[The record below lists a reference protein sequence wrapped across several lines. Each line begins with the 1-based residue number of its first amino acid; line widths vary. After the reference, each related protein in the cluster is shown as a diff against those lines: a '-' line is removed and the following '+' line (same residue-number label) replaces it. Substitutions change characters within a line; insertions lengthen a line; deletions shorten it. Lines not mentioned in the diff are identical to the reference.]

1 MFICKS
7 CMFICKIFIFYSKI
21 YAFIRKGFVLICEI
35 IIFLPINMSSKGF
48 CTLCIYLFVYFP
60 YLHVLIEI
68 LGCFFYFYMYMYVSY
83 LTMFFQNLQVL
94 IDSCVF
100 FSYAKC
106 LFLDIVIPKAHQAM
120 QTNRI
125 LTDNH

>member
-1 MFICKS
+1 MFIRKS
-7 CMFICKIFIFYSKI
+7 CMFICKNFIFYSKI

-68 LGCFFYFYMYMYVSY
+68 VGCCFFYFYMYVSY
-83 LTMFFQNLQVL
+83 LTMCIL
-94 IDSCVF
+94 IYRTYRYLLTLVC
-100 FSYAKC
+100 FS
-106 LFLDIVIPKAHQAM
+106 VM
-120 QTNRI
+120 QMLIFGYCRS
-125 LTDNH
+125 